1 MKSIRHR
8 RGTLDEWR
16 DINPVI
22 PDGEIALVKRDTGY
36 GIVVG
41 DGKSEFSSLAPLG
54 SNISKNYNDSIIEV
68 CVQSGDDLRYD
79 LLEEL
84 YIDIS
89 TPVPEDF
96 FATFT
101 FISGEYATMLS
112 LPENVYI
119 YFTGNDCTEGEFYPT
134 EFMRYNVFL
143 FYDGALQGVVRGY
156 YYE

>member
-8 RGTLDEWR
+8 RATLDEWR

-22 PDGEIALVKRDTGY
+22 PDGEIALIKRDTGY

-54 SNISKNYNDSIIEV
+54 SNISRNYDDLIIEV
-68 CVQSGDDLRYD
+68 CIWSGDDLRYD
-79 LLEEL
+79 LIEEL
-84 YIDIS
+84 YIDIP

-101 FISGEYATMLS
+101 FISGEFATMLS
-112 LPENVYI
+112 LPEDLNI
-119 YFTGNDCTEGEFYPT
+119 YFTGTDCEEGGFYPT